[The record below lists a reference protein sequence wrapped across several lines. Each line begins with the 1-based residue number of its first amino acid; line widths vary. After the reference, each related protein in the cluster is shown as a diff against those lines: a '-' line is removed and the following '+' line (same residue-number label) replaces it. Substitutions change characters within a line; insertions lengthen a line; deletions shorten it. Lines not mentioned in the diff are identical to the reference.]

1 MYELIITISLAI
13 LFTFFAF
20 IFSHIMMKRY
30 SITHPK
36 NKFWIYAMV
45 MMTAF
50 SIFSFSF
57 IAVSDSILNYNQ
69 SDTLINESEAEYCS
83 VVMVIEETGIEDYEP
98 PLINDG
104 YSRTDLP
111 SMSSINIKN
120 KRYTPVY
127 RSITFLSHFTE
138 QQSELISQIFP
149 GYQNDLPYISNSI
162 NPAEGEAIISSLFN
176 DATEQGSENDNN
188 IYVSFFLI
196 LNLLLLIICVFYL
209 ILSFAVGKIFI
220 LKNFNAMECNDP
232 EVLKIVESL
241 SQELKIKMIKVF
253 VYDGAPNAFVF
264 GFPTSL
270 AISKELIHC
279 LSKKE
284 LCMAIRHELAHIK
297 NKDLII
303 KPVLQALRILFF
315 YNPIVHLLYYK
326 MIKERELMA
335 DSSFIKSKE
344 EKITLIE
351 MLMKIHK
358 CTNRQK
364 LLSQT
369 LCNSYSLSLLS
380 HNFNKL
386 DIKDRYNHLFRS
398 NVKKSFYSALIC
410 LIIIISNISMIAV
423 AKNVLDN
430 SDQVYVEEKI
440 SMDDLNFEE
449 HTCSHPLKYIFRVI
463 ENHHPEVYKKY
474 IIYLIRLDIQKENFT
489 TKDLFKTI
497 NFLLND

>member
-1 MYELIITISLAI
+1 MYELIITISLTI
-13 LFTFFAF
+13 LLTLLAF

-36 NKFWIYAMV
+36 NRFWIYAMA
-45 MMTAF
+45 MLTAF

-57 IAVSDSILNYNQ
+57 IAVSDSINNKNQ
-69 SDTLINESEAEYCS
+69 SNTLINESETEYCS
-83 VVMVIEETGIEDYEP
+83 VVMVIEETGIEDYESH
-98 PLINDG
+98 LINDG
-104 YSRTDLP
+104 YSITDFP
-111 SMSSINIKN
+111 STSSINIKN
-120 KRYTPVY
+120 KYHTPTY
-127 RSITFLSHFTE
+127 KIITFLSHLTE
-138 QQSELISQIFP
+138 QQSEFVSQIFP
-149 GYQNDLPYISNSI
+149 GYKNDLPYISNTV
-162 NPAEGEAIISSLFN
+162 NPVEEETVVSNLFN
-176 DATEQGSENDNN
+176 NILEQDSENENN
-188 IYVSFFLI
+188 IYVSLFLT

-209 ILSFAVGKIFI
+209 IFSFTVGKIFI
-220 LKNFNAMECNDP
+220 LKNFNATECNDP

-284 LCMAIRHELAHIK
+284 LCMAIRHEVAHIK

-358 CTNRQK
+358 RTNRQK
-364 LLSQT
+364 LISQT
-369 LCNSYSLSLLS
+369 FCNSYSLSLLS

-386 DIKDRYNHLFRS
+386 DIRDRYNHLFRS

-430 SDQVYVEEKI
+430 SNQVYVEQKI
-440 SMDDLNFEE
+440 SMDNLNFEE

-489 TKDLFKTI
+489 TKDLFSTI

>member
-13 LFTFFAF
+13 LFTFLAF
-20 IFSHIMMKRY
+20 VFSHIMMKRY

-36 NKFWIYAMV
+36 NRFWIYAMV

-98 PLINDG
+98 PFLI
-104 YSRTDLP
+104 TDLP

-138 QQSELISQIFP
+138 QQSELISQVFP
-149 GYQNDLPYISNSI
+149 GYQNDLPYISSSRNS
-162 NPAEGEAIISSLFN
+162 AEGEAAISHLLN
-176 DATEQGSENDNN
+176 DAIEQRSENDNN
-188 IYVSFFLI
+188 MYVSFFLI

-209 ILSFAVGKIFI
+209 IFSFTVGKRFI

-264 GFPTSL
+264 GFPASL

-284 LCMAIRHELAHIK
+284 LCMAMRHELAHIK

-303 KPVLQALRILFF
+303 KPVLQALRLLFF

-344 EKITLIE
+344 EKITLME
-351 MLMKIHK
+351 ALMKIHR
-358 CTNRQK
+358 CANQQK

-369 LCNSYSLSLLS
+369 FCNSYSLSLLS

-386 DIKDRYNHLFRS
+386 NIKDRYNHLFRS

-410 LIIIISNISMIAV
+410 LIILISNVSMIAV
-423 AKNVLDN
+423 ATNVLDN
-430 SDQVYVEEKI
+430 SDQVYVEQKI
-440 SMDDLNFEE
+440 TTDNLNFEE
-449 HTCSHPLKYIFRVI
+449 HTDSHPSNYIFRAI
-463 ENHHPEVYKKY
+463 ENHHPNVYKKY
-474 IIYLIRLDIQKENFT
+474 IIYIIRLDIQKENFT
-489 TKDLFKTI
+489 SRDLSNTVH
-497 NFLLND
+497 FLLND

>member
-13 LFTFFAF
+13 LFTSIAF

-36 NKFWIYAMV
+36 NRFWIYSMV

-83 VVMVIEETGIEDYEP
+83 VVMVIEETGIEDHEP
-98 PLINDG
+98 HLINDG
-104 YSRTDLP
+104 YSITDLP
-111 SMSSINIKN
+111 SMSYVNIKN
-120 KRYTPVY
+120 KCYTPVY

-209 ILSFAVGKIFI
+209 IFSFAVGKIFI

-344 EKITLIE
+344 EKITLME
-351 MLMKIHK
+351 ALMKIHK

-369 LCNSYSLSLLS
+369 FCNSYSLSLLS

-410 LIIIISNISMIAV
+410 LIIIISNVSMIAV

-430 SDQVYVEEKI
+430 SDQVYVEQKI
-440 SMDDLNFEE
+440 TTDDLNFEE

-474 IIYLIRLDIQKENFT
+474 IIYVIRLDIQKENFT
-489 TKDLFKTI
+489 SKNLLNTI

>member
-13 LFTFFAF
+13 LFTSIAF

-36 NKFWIYAMV
+36 NRFWIYAMV
-45 MMTAF
+45 MLTAF

-57 IAVSDSILNYNQ
+57 IAVSDSINNDNQ

-104 YSRTDLP
+104 YLITDLP

-138 QQSELISQIFP
+138 QQSEFVSQIFP

-162 NPAEGEAIISSLFN
+162 NPAEGGAVISSLFN

-209 ILSFAVGKIFI
+209 IFSFAVGKIFI

-303 KPVLQALRILFF
+303 KPVLQTLRILFF
-315 YNPIVHLLYYK
+315 YNPIVHLLYYR

-351 MLMKIHK
+351 VLMKVQK

-369 LCNSYSLSLLS
+369 FCNSYSLSLLS

-410 LIIIISNISMIAV
+410 LIIIISNVSMIAV

-430 SDQVYVEEKI
+430 SDQVYVEQKI
-440 SMDDLNFEE
+440 TTDDLNFEE

-463 ENHHPEVYKKY
+463 ENHHPGAYKKY
-474 IIYLIRLDIQKENFT
+474 IIYFIRLDIQKENFT
-489 TKDLFKTI
+489 SKDLFNTI